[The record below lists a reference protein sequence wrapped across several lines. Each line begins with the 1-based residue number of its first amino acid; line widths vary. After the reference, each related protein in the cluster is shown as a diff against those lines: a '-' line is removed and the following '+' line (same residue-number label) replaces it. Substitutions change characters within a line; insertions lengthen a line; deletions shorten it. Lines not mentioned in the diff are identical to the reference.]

1 MRYQVL
7 FSLYLSYLNLWID
20 YFNHFGKLIAINSL
34 NITYPLFSPPLL
46 LGLHLHV
53 LFGMFHIALICF
65 CIIFLSILL
74 LGYFLLA
81 CFPIPKKNT
90 IESPDHIIF
99 YQKGFPLS
107 DNSENSY

>member
-65 CIIFLSILL
+65 CIIFLFMLL

-81 CFPIPKKNT
+81 CFPIPKKT
-90 IESPDHIIF
+90 HRVSRSHYLLPERFSS
-99 YQKGFPLS
+99 L
-107 DNSENSY
+107 